1 MKFLFSLVLCLA
13 TIGCNAQTRY
23 TFTHPQMGTMFR
35 LVLYSSDSINAQKAA
50 NEAFNRVD
58 ALNDCLSDYLPESES
73 NRLCKNAGTW
83 TPVSDDLWNMLAM
96 SNDFSKKT
104 GCAFDVTV
112 GPVTRLWRRARHRS
126 ELPSDAEI
134 KEAVEKTGYQNIRM
148 RRRGKKVLLRKQ
160 GMQLDFGG
168 IAQGYAADECLKILK
183 KHGNARALADAGGDI
198 ALGDPPP
205 GEEGWMVEVPYGMT
219 NDGMQIPVGMTNVGI
234 TTSGAT
240 YRYLEVNGVR
250 YSHIVDPRTGR
261 ALTQRV
267 LVTVQGPDALTADVW
282 ATALSV
288 LGLEGWEKLKK
299 KHPEL
304 KVTLSELPLVE
315 TPVND

>member
-1 MKFLFSLVLCLA
+1 MKLLLLLLLPFAGF
-13 TIGCNAQTRY
+13 AQTRH
-23 TFTHPQMGTMFR
+23 TFTHPQMGTVFR
-35 LVLYSSDSINAQKAA
+35 LVVYADSATADRASK
-50 NEAFNRVD
+50 EAFARVD
-58 ALNDCLSDYLPESES
+58 TLNDCLSDYLPDSET
-73 NRLCKNAGTW
+73 NLLCKNAGTW

-96 SNDFSKKT
+96 SLDFSKKT
-104 GCAFDVTV
+104 GGAFDVTV

-126 ELPSDAEI
+126 ELPTDAEI
-134 KEAVEKTGYQNIRM
+134 KAAVEKTGYQNIRM
-148 RRRGKKVLLRKQ
+148 RRRGKKILLRKQ

-183 KHGNARALADAGGDI
+183 KHGITRALADAGGDI

-205 GEEGWMVEVPYGMT
+205 GEEGWSVLVPYGMT
-219 NDGMQIPVGMTNVGI
+219 NGTSGGETKLSNCGI

-261 ALTQRV
+261 ALTHRV
-267 LVTVQGPDALTADVW
+267 LVTVQAPDAVTADVW

-288 LGLEGWEKLKK
+288 LGAEGWEKIKK

-304 KVTLSELPLVE
+304 SVLITESNLFE
-315 TPVND
+315 